1 MGAMLPRDDGTTS
14 LSKTS
19 MEKVAIAEPLVDS
32 RRDSTCG
39 PVIGTAAAVSDE
51 DAGRGVR
58 GRVAAGGAGAGPFGR
73 WGRCC
78 GGPVLMHPTYEEG
91 RLRITGRRG
100 SVFCFWK
107 LLYGSHD
114 NPTTDVPGRVRVS

>member
-1 MGAMLPRDDGTTS
+1 MLPSDDGTTS

-51 DAGRGVR
+51 DADDPSVILHL
-58 GRVAAGGAGAGPFGR
+58 FLLSI
-73 WGRCC
+73 C
-78 GGPVLMHPTYEEG
+78 TYQQ
-91 RLRITGRRG
+91 
-100 SVFCFWK
+100 
-107 LLYGSHD
+107 
-114 NPTTDVPGRVRVS
+114 